1 MYSNRQYN
9 LKKINRKSCQIINLM
24 DLVIVFATG
33 NDIALQNDKE
43 IYYPHEKRMQPEGNF
58 LSNGDRL

>member
-1 MYSNRQYN
+1 
-9 LKKINRKSCQIINLM
+9 M

-43 IYYPHEKRMQPEGNF
+43 IYYPHEKRM
-58 LSNGDRL
+58 